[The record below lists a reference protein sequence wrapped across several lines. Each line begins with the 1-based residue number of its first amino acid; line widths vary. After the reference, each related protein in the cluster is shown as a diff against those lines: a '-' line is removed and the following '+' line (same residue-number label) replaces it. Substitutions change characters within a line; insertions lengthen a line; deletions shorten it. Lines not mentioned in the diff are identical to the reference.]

1 MAADPLEDWIPCPVS
16 GLRFRELEDGA
27 VLLDSKG
34 QKVHSL
40 NPWATIVWLL
50 CDGARPVRRILEVA
64 GGDADR
70 QASIREVLETFRKE
84 GLVEPAT
91 DRSHAHHS
99 L

>member
-1 MAADPLEDWIPCPVS
+1 MTQDPVADWTPCPVS

-50 CDGARPVRRILEVA
+50 CDGTRSVRRILELA

-70 QASIREVLETFRKE
+70 QASVKEVLEAFRKE

-91 DRSHAHHS
+91 DRGHAQNS